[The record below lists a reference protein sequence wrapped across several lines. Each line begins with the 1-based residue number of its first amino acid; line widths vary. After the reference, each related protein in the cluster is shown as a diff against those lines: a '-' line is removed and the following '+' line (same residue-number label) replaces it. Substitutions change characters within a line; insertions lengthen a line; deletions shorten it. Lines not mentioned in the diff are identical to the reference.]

1 MFHLYLPIAGHS
13 INMFMLF
20 GVGGGVGFISGL
32 FGVGGGFLM
41 TPLLIMFGI
50 PSVVAAASDSN
61 QIVAAATS
69 GTIAHYRMGNVDLKM
84 GMYLLIGGFLGGT
97 IGVELIK
104 VLRTLGSADF
114 LIKVTYIVMLGL
126 VGSIMMLESVRSLR
140 RRYRQSEATATAARP
155 SLYLRM
161 IQTLPWQTRFHKSEV
176 TLSPVLPL
184 LVGTF
189 VGTLSA
195 VMGLGGGFI
204 MIPLM
209 YYGLRMPMNVAVGT
223 NLFQEVWVC
232 AYVTFMQATTNRTVD
247 LVLAMILLA
256 GSVLGAQVGARLSN
270 RLHADHLK
278 ILLAALVL
286 LVMIKILFG
295 VTIAPDLLMH
305 PKGIH

>member
-1 MFHLYLPIAGHS
+1 MFSLYLPIAGHS
-13 INMFMLF
+13 INMFLLF
-20 GVGGGVGFISGL
+20 GVGGGVGFLSGL

-69 GTIAHYRMGNVDLKM
+69 GSIAHYRMGNVDLKM
-84 GMYLLIGGFLGGT
+84 GIFLLIGGFLGGT

-104 VLRTLGSADF
+104 ILRTMGDAGF
-114 LIKVTYIVMLGL
+114 VIKLTYIVMLGL
-126 VGSIMMLESVRSLR
+126 VGSVMMLESLRSLR
-140 RRYRQSEATATAARP
+140 RRGREAEAGAARP

-161 IQTLPWQTRFHKSEV
+161 IQRLPWQMRFPKSQV
-176 TLSPVLPL
+176 TLSPILPL

-189 VGTLSA
+189 VGALSA

-204 MIPLM
+204 MIPVM

-286 LVMIKILFG
+286 LVMIKILLG

-305 PKGIH
+305 PKAIH